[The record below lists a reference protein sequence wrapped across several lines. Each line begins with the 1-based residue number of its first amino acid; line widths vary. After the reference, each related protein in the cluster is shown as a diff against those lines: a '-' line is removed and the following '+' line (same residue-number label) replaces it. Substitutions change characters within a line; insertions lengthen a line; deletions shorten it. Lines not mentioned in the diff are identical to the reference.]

1 MALKRKNK
9 RKKKLKYLRPVFYLC
24 LWLLILGSFGF
35 AFNAQWARYSALLRQ
50 EAVISANIRR
60 AEERNSQLLY
70 DLEFYDSDAFI
81 EKIARE
87 QLGLVR
93 EYETL
98 YINIAR

>member
-1 MALKRKNK
+1 MRKRR
-9 RKKKLKYLRPVFYLC
+9 RKKKLKYIRPMLFLC
-24 LWLLILGSFGF
+24 FWVLIVGSFGF
-35 AFNAQWARYSALLRQ
+35 ALNAQWARYSALLRQ
-50 EAVISANIRR
+50 EAVVLANIRR
-60 AEERNSQLLY
+60 AEERNEQLLY
-70 DLEFYDSDAFI
+70 DLEFYYSDAFI